1 MIGASKW
8 IEITD
13 EKIVCQ
19 NLNSKIIFILGRKEY
34 LSSVNSLHS
43 DFSPR
48 ASFLYSCSISS
59 NYDVPRTLKIIRHD
73 FDLKKEREN
82 HFHLGLELSLGDD
95 RQI

>member
-1 MIGASKW
+1 MDLRDTFLQIDGPLVYFTLK
-8 IEITD
+8 
-13 EKIVCQ
+13 
-19 NLNSKIIFILGRKEY
+19 NILGRKEY
-34 LSSVNSLHS
+34 LSSVNTLHS